1 VKAKGIP
8 AKVRAEVLE
17 RSQGLCEIAHGP
29 HIHRADH
36 LHHVLM
42 RSQGG
47 KHTADNL
54 LAVCSEAHRTIHL
67 NPALAY
73 ERGWLKRSGIQ

>member
-1 VKAKGIP
+1 MIAKGIP
-8 AKVRAEVLE
+8 PKVRADVLE

-29 HIHRADH
+29 HIHKADH

-47 KHTADNL
+47 KHDADNL
-54 LAVCSEAHRTIHL
+54 LAVCWPIHAYL
-67 NPALAY
+67 HDHPALSY
-73 ERGWLKRSGIQ
+73 EQGWLRRSGNG